1 MPLYNQT
8 LLFSESIKKDHQ
20 TSYKYNEIL
29 KLEGQSEFLSRFID
43 GQRPTKMRKN
53 LWAKN

>member
-1 MPLYNQT
+1 MF
-8 LLFSESIKKDHQ
+8 FSESIKKDHQ
-20 TSYKYNEIL
+20 TSYNYNNEIL
-29 KLEGQSEFLSRFID
+29 KPEGQSEFLSRFID